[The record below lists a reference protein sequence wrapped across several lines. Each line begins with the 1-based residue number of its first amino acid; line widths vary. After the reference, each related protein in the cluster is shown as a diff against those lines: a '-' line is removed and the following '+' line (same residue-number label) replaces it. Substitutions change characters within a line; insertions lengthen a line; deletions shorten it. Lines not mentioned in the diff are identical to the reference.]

1 MLCCVVKHI
10 PKVYAMICDMTC
22 LAFGH
27 ISGSVVPVQNKLVGG
42 SSGGSGPHL
51 VQNVDAL
58 VKQAASSSSREQS
71 DDDDM
76 EGEDDITGNAAPT
89 DQRLRRR

>member
-10 PKVYAMICDMTC
+10 PKVYAMIRDMTC

-42 SSGGSGPHL
+42 ASGGSGPHL

-76 EGEDDITGNAAPT
+76 EDDITGNAAPT